1 MAISYREHDTAAW
14 REWKRAPNSVN
25 LGRLLQQLNP
35 IIQREVG
42 RWVGTLARPALE
54 LEAKKLAAEAIES
67 YSPTAGAALATHVTN
82 RLKKLS
88 RLSYTH
94 QNIARI
100 PEYQTLKFRTFT
112 DAQMELA
119 DKFGR
124 EPTADELADELR
136 WSNAAVAN
144 FQTNLR
150 REFVESGELPPHFD
164 QSHGTGGEI
173 DFIYHDLTP
182 MQKKIFEHTT
192 GYGGAR
198 VLNNPQLTEKLEL
211 TQGQLSYQKRAL
223 TNRFE
228 SLMGKTHG

>member
-1 MAISYREHDTAAW
+1 MSINYQERDIEAW
-14 REWKRAPNSVN
+14 REWRRAPNDVN

-35 IIQREVG
+35 IIQREVS
-42 RWVGTLARPALE
+42 RWAGTLARPSLE
-54 LEAKKLAAEAIES
+54 MEAKKLAVEAIES
-67 YSPTAGAALATHVTN
+67 YSPKAGAALATHVTN

-100 PEYQTLKFRTFT
+100 PEYQTLKFRTFN

-119 DKFGR
+119 DRFGR

-136 WSNAAVAN
+136 WSNAAVSN

-150 REFVESGELPPHFD
+150 KEFVESGELPPHFD
-164 QSHGTGGEI
+164 QVHGASGEI

-192 GYGGAR
+192 GYGGAQ
-198 VLNNPQLTEKLEL
+198 VLNNPQLVKKLKL
-211 TQGQLSYQKRAL
+211 TQGQVSYQKRAL
-223 TNRFE
+223 TDRFTT
-228 SLMGKTHG
+228 LLGK